1 MGSSVMTYASKFPR
15 RGRSHLRATAEVVD
29 GPSPFAAE
37 DIDDH
42 GMVPIAAPVREVV
55 LEIMLKFLERTP
67 AIEMGR
73 A

>member
-29 GPSPFAAE
+29 GPSPFAPE
-37 DIDDH
+37 DIDDR
-42 GMVPIAAPVREVV
+42 GMVPIAFAVREVV
-55 LEIMLKFLERTP
+55 LGIMLKYLERTS
-67 AIEMGR
+67 ANKMGR